1 MGIICT
7 HALRIIVSNLFDT
20 IARVIKFYGICTE
33 RLWRMERD
41 VRKWRKRLFE
51 LAKNLQPARIICF
64 FVNKTTFSRLR
75 IFGIINGKWYR
86 MSREKYEFIIS
97 IERRAA
103 KAIDGVVSRRARPT
117 TLLTFSLTLIFFP
130 GQ

>member
-1 MGIICT
+1 MVFVQKGCGEWKET
-7 HALRIIVSNLFDT
+7 LGNGEND
-20 IARVIKFYGICTE
+20 
-33 RLWRMERD
+33 
-41 VRKWRKRLFE
+41 FE

-64 FVNKTTFSRLR
+64 FVNKTIFSRLH

>member
-51 LAKNLQPARIICF
+51 LGKNLQPARIICF
-64 FVNKTTFSRLR
+64 FVNKTIFSRLR

>member
-1 MGIICT
+1 
-7 HALRIIVSNLFDT
+7 
-20 IARVIKFYGICTE
+20 
-33 RLWRMERD
+33 MERD

-64 FVNKTTFSRLR
+64 FVNKTIFSRLR

-117 TLLTFSLTLIFFP
+117 LLTFSLTLIFFP

>member
-64 FVNKTTFSRLR
+64 FVNKTIFSRLR

-117 TLLTFSLTLIFFP
+117 TLLTLSLTLIFFP

>member
-7 HALRIIVSNLFDT
+7 HTLRIIVSNLFDT

-64 FVNKTTFSRLR
+64 FVNKTIFSRLR

-103 KAIDGVVSRRARPT
+103 KAIDGVSRRARPT
-117 TLLTFSLTLIFFP
+117 TLLTLSLTLIFFP

>member
-1 MGIICT
+1 
-7 HALRIIVSNLFDT
+7 
-20 IARVIKFYGICTE
+20 
-33 RLWRMERD
+33 MEND
-41 VRKWRKRLFE
+41 IGE
-51 LAKNLQPARIICF
+51 
-64 FVNKTTFSRLR
+64 
-75 IFGIINGKWYR
+75 

-130 GQ
+130 RQ